1 MIDANSKELYIPLN
15 TIYGKPNPD
24 GTYTLTA
31 LDIKNLNDNLYAL
44 AKKIQGGLTFS
55 DMTDGVNK
63 EFSDMNGSILSI
75 KATADGAAVTAA
87 SADGKATT
95 AQITANGAS
104 ATASNALGKAQSVEL
119 TVNGLSIENETK
131 SYTIINGDKL
141 KSHNKNDGGTVK
153 IQSGSITLSSDTY
166 GTLLEI
172 LPSGAL
178 GAFISGA
185 SGRTLYLTGNLQIG
199 MYNPVSVD
207 GSQINISSNSTLKL
221 SAGSNMSID
230 SGGTIYIGASGGYSG
245 DVTIGQAGGTVNLI
259 GDVRVNGVSI

>member
-119 TVNGLSIENETK
+119 TVNGLSVANETG
-131 SYTIINGDKL
+131 SYTIIDGDKL
-141 KSHNKNDGGTVK
+141 VSKEYSTGAAVVIEDGD
-153 IQSGSITLSSDTY
+153 IRIYSNLDSFFWAGSIGVEYPNVFQIANLSSAC
-166 GTLLEI
+166 
-172 LPSGAL
+172 P
-178 GAFISGA
+178 
-185 SGRTLYLTGNLQIG
+185 
-199 MYNPVSVD
+199 
-207 GSQINISSNSTLKL
+207 LKIV
-221 SAGSNMSID
+221 GVGNMSID
-230 SGGTIYIGASGGYSG
+230 ASGTVYIGTSYGSSGNVS
-245 DVTIGQAGGTVNLI
+245 IGQAGGTVNLI

>member
-63 EFSDMNGSILSI
+63 EFSDMNGDILSV
-75 KATADGAAVTAA
+75 KATAEGAAVTAA
-87 SADGKATT
+87 AADGKATT

-119 TVNGLSIENETK
+119 TVNGLSIENETGA
-131 SYTIINGDKL
+131 YTIIDGDKL
-141 KSHNKNDGGTVK
+141 QSYNPYGGNSVRIEDGRIWFGASAGASNAGIDCNISEFAIWSSFPMTVPIVIRNDYGEVRVEGNIVK
-153 IQSGSITLSSDTY
+153 IES
-166 GTLLEI
+166 
-172 LPSGAL
+172 
-178 GAFISGA
+178 
-185 SGRTLYLTGNLQIG
+185 
-199 MYNPVSVD
+199 
-207 GSQINISSNSTLKL
+207 
-221 SAGSNMSID
+221 GSNMSID
-230 SGGTIYIGASGGYSG
+230 SGGTIYIGTSYGSSGNVS
-245 DVTIGQAGGTVNLI
+245 IGQAGGTVNLI

>member
-44 AKKIQGGLTFS
+44 AKKIQGGLTFA

-63 EFSDMNGSILSI
+63 EFSNMEGDLTQIR
-75 KATADGAAVTAA
+75 
-87 SADGKATT
+87 
-95 AQITANGAS
+95 ITAEGAS
-104 ATASNALGKAQSVEL
+104 ITASNALGKAQSVEL